1 MAEHLAFYFAE
12 LHTSLELDARRRM
25 VFGISESCDVDLRR
39 YLPAQAIRT
48 ISRRH
53 FEITFIPLEGYLIT
67 DLCSLNGTR
76 VNGQLLR
83 PGEPRFLRNGD
94 TVMLAENPNF
104 VLTLVEDPSTAT
116 ELLAPADGREF
127 DMNLNTGP
135 VPGQLYL
142 AENDHF
148 VLDSTHI
155 PRQHLTVLEEKLLR
169 YLYEQAGRVC
179 TYDELVRN
187 VWGYARYDE
196 VLDNTVAKTTSNL
209 RKKLDEISPGAGVR
223 HIRTVRG
230 RGLTCIPV

>member
-1 MAEHLAFYFAE
+1 MPEHLAFYFAE
-12 LHTSLELDARRRM
+12 LHTSLELDTRRRM

-53 FEITFIPLEGYLIT
+53 FEVIFIPLEGYLIT
-67 DLCSLNGTR
+67 DLYSLNGTR

-83 PGEPRFLRNGD
+83 PGEPHFLRSGD
-94 TVMLAENPNF
+94 SVMLAENPNF
-104 VLTLVEDPSTAT
+104 LLTVVEDPSTAT
-116 ELLAPADGREF
+116 ELLTPADGRET
-127 DMNLNTGP
+127 DTNLYTGP
-135 VPGQLYL
+135 VPGQLYV

-148 VLDSTHI
+148 VLDGTHV

-187 VWGYARYDE
+187 VWEYAKYDE

-209 RKKLDEISPGAGVR
+209 RKKLDEISPGAGMR